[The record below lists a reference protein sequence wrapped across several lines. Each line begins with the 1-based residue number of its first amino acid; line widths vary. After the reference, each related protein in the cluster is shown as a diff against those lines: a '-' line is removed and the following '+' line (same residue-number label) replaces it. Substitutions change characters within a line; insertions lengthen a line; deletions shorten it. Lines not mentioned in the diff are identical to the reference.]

1 MDVESRVELPDGHLV
16 NLSPRNQRQTGQY
29 QQQYQAYRANY
40 TVTELSASPSSQS
53 THRPRPS
60 EPGGSRS
67 PPDNMFHR
75 SKATKLPVPKILN
88 ERARDQRNQT
98 PSPTGIPKP
107 SYATFSSGESGGHSG
122 GRDQYWSRLR
132 GRFERDTPLPHR
144 DSYVRSRKSDQ
155 NSSPSHGHSHP
166 QSQHLREDQP
176 TSRGSSPRSGIP
188 SQNSHQTRGAQ
199 SSRQEIPR
207 NPESE
212 KKARE
217 NGDSWVS
224 LELND
229 TTPHRSDRT
238 DTTTDSSSPSNSSI
252 SPVSAEDSLTDWED
266 RFVVNM
272 PSAKDPNPPTM
283 TAQQIAE
290 YQKSIERARRE
301 GKRTIEPPAGQSPRI
316 GSPAGA
322 RRRSPP
328 RDDSIGSFRAYD
340 GGSPQPPSDTDHP
353 PAQPQQDHQAE
364 QSQQQRSLK
373 QQNYY
378 SPDEIGKNRIS
389 TIWEES
395 PTKQREKR
403 PSQSADGSFLG
414 CKEINGPGTKNPDEI
429 LVFGSGEDSGSLY
442 PRPLAVSGR
451 KRQKEERK
459 SSGGHSAPRRSGDRS
474 VFQEEWAEVSQ
485 NSKHVPCSK
494 QSLVTLCQ
502 DPRYSEHEITR
513 TGTQGSEKENSRPIE
528 NPSRSKERL
537 EETRGD
543 DDVFIITPTITRTMI
558 PTAERKQSEKKAP
571 TPKAQGLRRPGGTG
585 QSGTGEAVKAIRAKA
600 QVISSPTGL
609 RPAAGPLQ
617 PSSIMPSEV
626 SSKTTQPSGIPTPR
640 EAPSAV
646 NVMKEPKDAKESKTN
661 DSREAKV
668 SKGTP
673 PRQSSPGKEKNDVDR
688 STASSSIRGFI
699 RTSGLGRSGGLV
711 RSPTDSLA
719 TILRNGTESLR
730 NRAESL
736 RNSRKG
742 SPISLPSRD
751 NSDSSRSEKSFKS
764 AKQSPRA
771 TPPPS
776 MRPSPQRDSPASKL
790 SSVERSAERKP
801 SFERSPPRPVAE
813 KTVPIKNPPVV
824 EKSPPGKPSRA
835 ERLEKFKEEA
845 RIRRANK
852 MAGEKGVDIAGIAEL
867 DGHQVTG
874 RKNKLQS
881 NITDVND
888 VCEDLHELN
897 AREKDDHSR
906 ENINPVALS
915 MIFEI
920 VVVAV
925 TNMHRLALQVTD
937 SPYAKFVASNVVSM
951 VRHCY
956 QVFSQVIHAI
966 AQYQATGAWPKLK
979 DDKAIGRFLVE
990 LLQAVVYL
998 AILGFSTMVVYRA
1011 ASYALLVASW
1021 FLWLARPFTWVFNC
1035 TTRALIM

>member
-1 MDVESRVELPDGHLV
+1 MDVESRIELPDGHLV
-16 NLSPRNQRQTGQY
+16 NLSPRNHRQTGQC

-40 TVTELSASPSSQS
+40 TVTELSATPSSQS

-60 EPGGSRS
+60 EPGGARS
-67 PPDNMFHR
+67 PPEIMIHR
-75 SKATKLPVPKILN
+75 SKATKLPASKTLT

-98 PSPTGIPKP
+98 PSPTGIPKL
-107 SYATFSSGESGGHSG
+107 SSAIFSSGGSGGHSG
-122 GRDQYWSRLR
+122 GRDQYWSKLCDRS
-132 GRFERDTPLPHR
+132 ERDSPLSHR
-144 DSYVRSRKSDQ
+144 ASYVRSRKSDQ
-155 NSSPSHGHSHP
+155 NSSPSHGHSRP
-166 QSQHLREDQP
+166 QSQHFPQDQP
-176 TSRGSSPRSGIP
+176 TGRGSSPRSGIP
-188 SQNSHQTRGAQ
+188 SPNSHQTSGVQ

-207 NPESE
+207 NPESQR
-212 KKARE
+212 KVGK

-229 TTPHRSDRT
+229 NTAHRSDRT
-238 DTTTDSSSPSNSSI
+238 DTATDSSSHSNSSI
-252 SPVSAEDSLTDWED
+252 SPVSAEESLTDWED

-290 YQKSIERARRE
+290 YQKSIEKARRE
-301 GKRTIEPPAGQSPRI
+301 GRHTIEPPAGQSPRI

-340 GGSPQPPSDTDHP
+340 GGSTQPLSDTDHSS
-353 PAQPQQDHQAE
+353 AQPQQDNPAE

-373 QQNYY
+373 PQQDYY

-403 PSQSADGSFLG
+403 PSQAADGSFLG

-429 LVFGSGEDSGSLY
+429 LLFGSGEDSGSLH
-442 PRPLAVSGR
+442 PRPLAVGGR

-459 SSGGHSAPRRSGDRS
+459 KSSGGHSVPRRSGDRS
-474 VFQEEWAEVSQ
+474 LFQEEWAEVSR

-494 QSLVTLCQ
+494 RSVVTLCQ
-502 DPRYSEHEITR
+502 DPRYSEHEIPR
-513 TGTQGSEKENSRPIE
+513 TGSQGSEKENSRPIE

-537 EETRGD
+537 EDTRGD
-543 DDVFIITPTITRTMI
+543 DDVFIIIPTITRTMI
-558 PTAERKQSEKKAP
+558 PMAEKRQPEKKP
-571 TPKAQGLRRPGGTG
+571 STPKPQGLRRPGDTG
-585 QSGTGEAVKAIRAKA
+585 QSGTGEAVKAIRAKP
-600 QVISSPTGL
+600 QVISSPSGL

-626 SSKTTQPSGIPTPR
+626 SSKVTQPSGIPTPK
-640 EAPSAV
+640 EAPSIV
-646 NVMKEPKDAKESKTN
+646 KGMKEPKYAKE
-661 DSREAKV
+661 

-673 PRQSSPGKEKNDVDR
+673 PRKSSPGKEKNEVDR

-699 RTSGLGRSGGLV
+699 RTSGLARSGGLV

-764 AKQSPRA
+764 AKESPRA

-776 MRPSPQRDSPASKL
+776 VRPSPKRNSPTSKL
-790 SSVERSAERKP
+790 SSAERPPAERKP
-801 SFERSPPRPVAE
+801 SFEKSPPRPVVNKAVSTE
-813 KTVPIKNPPVV
+813 NPPAV
-824 EKSPPGKPSRA
+824 EKSPPGKLSRA

-852 MAGEKGVDIAGIAEL
+852 MASEKVVDVDIVGIAEL

-897 AREKDDHSR
+897 AREKDDYSR

-925 TNMHRLALQVTD
+925 TNMHRLTLQVTD

-956 QVFSQVIHAI
+956 QVFTRVIHAV
-966 AQYQATGAWPKLK
+966 AQYQATGTWPKLK
-979 DDKAIGRFLVE
+979 DDKAISRFLVE

-998 AILGFSTMVVYRA
+998 AILGFSAMIVYRA